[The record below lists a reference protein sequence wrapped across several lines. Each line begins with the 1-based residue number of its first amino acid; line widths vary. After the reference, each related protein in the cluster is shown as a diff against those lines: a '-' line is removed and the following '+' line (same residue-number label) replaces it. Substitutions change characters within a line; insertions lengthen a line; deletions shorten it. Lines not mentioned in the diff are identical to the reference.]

1 MSKKRKNYGFNA
13 EVNTKDEEQKIPAT
27 GESQQQNPETT
38 QEEPKKGFFTKVKE
52 GGAAVAGKA
61 IPVAKKVGKAAL
73 FVGVVAAAFTLGKKS
88 GGNGSDPDDETSDDE
103 ETFEEEPEE
112 DQE

>member
-1 MSKKRKNYGFNA
+1 MSKKKRYGF
-13 EVNTKDEEQKIPAT
+13 VNQANQNEEERKIPAT
-27 GESQQQNPETT
+27 GESQQQNPETP

-88 GGNGSDPDDETSDDE
+88 SGNGSDDPDETSDDE
-103 ETFEEEPEE
+103 ETFEEESEE